1 MEEENGRVSMD
12 QRAMSEPRLLLYH
25 DLTLRGSITAE
36 LATKRFET
44 QLDLITQMGFRFA
57 TMGEYLA
64 GELGPRDVVVTFD
77 DGLRSFHQIAWPV
90 MRRRLIKPTL
100 FVVSEFAE
108 RTDAHE
114 KLMTWDDV
122 HEVAESGATIGC
134 HATSHVP
141 LDQIPPEQMRREITR
156 SLAAF
161 AEQGLPTT
169 TLAYPFGRYNADV
182 KTATQDAGF
191 EAAFTVMKG
200 GADRFEIRRRL
211 LTGAENPATLLLTL
225 SDGFFALREAARS
238 VIPRRYLKQEQPV
251 AQSRWGAQAFGLPE
265 EPATARSMESARLNY
280 PLDDSS
286 DT

>member
-1 MEEENGRVSMD
+1 MD

-25 DLTLRGSITAE
+25 DLTLRGAITPE

-122 HEVAESGATIGC
+122 HEVAEFGSTIGC

-169 TLAYPFGRYNADV
+169 TLAYPFGRYNEDV

-211 LTGAENPATLLLTL
+211 LTGAENPATLLLAL

-265 EPATARSMESARLNY
+265 ETATDRFAESARLNN
-280 PLDDSS
+280 PLGESS
-286 DT
+286 DA

>member
-1 MEEENGRVSMD
+1 MD

-36 LATKRFET
+36 LATERFET
-44 QLDLITQMGFRFA
+44 QLSLITQMGFRFA

-77 DGLRSFHQIAWPV
+77 DGLRSFHQVAWPV
-90 MRRRLIKPTL
+90 MRRRFIKPTL

-122 HEVAESGATIGC
+122 HEVAAAGATIGC
-134 HATSHVP
+134 HAASHVP

-169 TLAYPFGRYNADV
+169 TLAYPFGRYNEVV
-182 KTATQDAGF
+182 KVATREAGF

-225 SDGFFALREAARS
+225 SDGFFALREAARG

-265 EPATARSMESARLNY
+265 EPATDRFAESARLND
-280 PLDDSS
+280 PLGETDE
-286 DT
+286 